1 MKAYARAVFFITC
14 AASLA
19 LVLYIVTTF
28 ASIWF
33 AGNYDNGKTADAIVV
48 MGAAQYDGTPSPLL
62 ESRLSVALEL
72 WNNKRAPVIALT
84 GGKRDGDRFTESE
97 AGSAWLVS
105 RGVSPNAIVME
116 TEGQSTWQS
125 VQALAPVLQ
134 AKSLSRV
141 IVVSSDWHIGR
152 TSASLEDLGVNVV
165 ASASP
170 DGSDEW
176 DIYEWTRETVGVA
189 VGQIIGFDRLLSITG

>member
-1 MKAYARAVFFITC
+1 MKAYARAVFCITG

-19 LVLYIVTTF
+19 LVLYIATTF

-125 VQALAPVLQ
+125 VQALAPVLK
-134 AKSLSRV
+134 AKALSRV

-170 DGSDEW
+170 HGSDEW

>member
-1 MKAYARAVFFITC
+1 MKMCARAAVQIAC

-19 LVLYIVTTF
+19 LILYIATTF
-28 ASIWF
+28 AAIWC

-62 ESRLSVALEL
+62 ESRLTVALKL
-72 WNNKRAPVIALT
+72 WNDKRAPVIALT
-84 GGKRDGDRFTESE
+84 GGKREGDRFTESE
-97 AGSAWLVS
+97 AGRTWLVAQ
-105 RGVSPNAIVME
+105 GVPSSSIVME
-116 TEGQSTWQS
+116 TDGQSTWQS
-125 VQALAPVLQ
+125 VTALAPVLRE
-134 AKSLSRV
+134 KSIKRV

-152 TSASLEDLGVNVV
+152 TAASFEDVGLSVV

-170 DGSDEW
+170 HGGDSW

-189 VGQIIGFDRLLSITG
+189 VGRIIGFDRLFSISG

>member
-1 MKAYARAVFFITC
+1 MRAVLSISC

-19 LVLYIVTTF
+19 LVLYVATTF
-28 ASIWF
+28 VTIWF

-62 ESRLSVALEL
+62 ESRLAVALEL
-72 WNNKRAPVIALT
+72 WKNKRAPIIALT
-84 GGKRDGDRFTESE
+84 GGKREGDRFTESE
-97 AGSAWLVS
+97 AGRTWLLS
-105 RGVSPNAIVME
+105 RDVPPTSIVME

-125 VQALAPVLQ
+125 VQALAPVLRE
-134 AKSLSRV
+134 KSLSRV

-152 TSASLEDLGVNVV
+152 TSASLNDLGIDVV

-170 DGSDEW
+170 HSGDSW
-176 DIYEWTRETVGVA
+176 DFYEWTRETVGVA
-189 VGQIIGFDRLLSITG
+189 VGRIIGFDQLFSISG